1 MDREKIV
8 ERDFMGLSNSD
19 EIAEKKETDAGT
31 KDLSTDVPVDDGSHN
46 SSSNNVP
53 CQRFG
58 APPIAYSAGSTEGL
72 SSSAHPGAEYGV
84 FPSSNLS
91 FPMQSFGQHLGPLS
105 ILKGQQAVSGACGA
119 PSMANPSP
127 IQHSFFP
134 DFAGVYP
141 STRATS
147 KSTSIP
153 GNPPSA
159 QLTIFYA
166 GTVNVYDDI
175 PADKAQ
181 GLMLLAASARP
192 TKMTNQPPRS
202 SLMSMVVATGGHTP
216 ISSPFPPSLPN
227 RVCSM
232 TPQAPLQKPQ
242 ASSQPNPSAAVSL
255 STGDSQANQNLAT
268 SISQQEASM
277 SSATVITP
285 APVAPRAVPQ
295 ARKASLARFLEKRKE
310 RIGTKAPYPTKKSP
324 DDASP
329 QREQSPSSK
338 HSSPPLD
345 GCLTKKHQLNCTGM
359 EEKIPLDSENNE
371 SYLDE
376 DQKEHLCLQK
386 IPKIEQ
392 EECGITV

>member
-8 ERDFMGLSNSD
+8 ERDFMGLSNGD
-19 EIAEKKETDAGT
+19 EIAEKKEMDAGT
-31 KDLSTDVPVDDGSHN
+31 KDSNTDVPVEDGSHN
-46 SSSNNVP
+46 SSNNVP

-58 APPIAYSAGSTEGL
+58 APPKAYSAGSTEGL

-84 FPSSNLS
+84 FPISNLS
-91 FPMQSFGQHLGPLS
+91 FPMQSFGQHIGAPS
-105 ILKGQQAVSGACGA
+105 ISKGQQAVSGACGG

-134 DFAGVYP
+134 DFAGNYP

-147 KSTSIP
+147 KSGNIP

-202 SLMSMVVATGGHTP
+202 PLMSMAMATGGHTP
-216 ISSPFPPSLPN
+216 SISSPFPPSLPN
-227 RVCSM
+227 RVSPV

-242 ASSQPNPSAAVSL
+242 SSSQPNPSAAVSL
-255 STGDSQANQNLAT
+255 STGDSQANQNVVT

-324 DDASP
+324 DASP

-338 HSSPPLD
+338 HSSPLD
-345 GCLTKKHQLNCTGM
+345 GCLTKKHQLTCAGL
-359 EEKIPLDSENNE
+359 EEKIPFDSENIE

-376 DQKEHLCLQK
+376 DRKEHMCLQK
-386 IPKIEQ
+386 VPKIER
-392 EECGITV
+392 EECEITV